1 MVLDRIIPLSTF
13 GLNSIEVRNMKQHN
27 ICAWVGKE
35 PLMLAYHEDEW
46 GVPTTD
52 DRVFFEHIVL
62 DTFQAGLSW
71 SIIMK
76 KRARFKE
83 ALDNFDPNL
92 IAQYDESK
100 LEELIQDEGMIRNR
114 RKFEATINNA
124 QRFLEIQKEFGSF
137 TKFIWSFVDN
147 KPIVNQWQLP
157 EEVPAFSDA
166 STALSKELKKRGMIF
181 MGPTTCYAI
190 MQATGLINDHLTGCH
205 RHPILADQAQKFKLP

>member
-1 MVLDRIIPLSTF
+1 
-13 GLNSIEVRNMKQHN
+13 MKQHN

-71 SIIMK
+71 TIIMK

-83 ALDNFDPNL
+83 ALDNFDPSL

-100 LEELIQDEGMIRNR
+100 LEELILDEGMIRNR

-147 KPIVNQWQLP
+147 KPIVNQWQQP

-190 MQATGLINDHLTGCH
+190 MQATGLINDHLVGCH
-205 RHPILADQAQKFKLP
+205 RHPILADMALKFKLP